1 MRIWTNIAAFVSSI
15 LILTSP
21 VMAQQTSTNKV
32 AENTDWSVFVETN
45 PKECWSVSQPK
56 ETVNTRNGRV
66 VAVRRGE
73 ILLYVFYRPTD
84 KVNGQIAFTG
94 GYPFANNSTVSLTIG
109 SATFNLFTQGDW
121 AWAASNEDDDKIIA
135 AMKRGATATAV
146 ASSSKGTRT
155 EDTFSLSGF
164 TAAVEDAE
172 KRCK

>member
-1 MRIWTNIAAFVSSI
+1 MRIGTKIAACLASV
-15 LILTSP
+15 LMLTTP
-21 VMAQQTSTNKV
+21 ALAQQTSTNKV
-32 AENTDWSVFVETN
+32 AEKTDWSVFVETN

-84 KVNGQIAFTG
+84 KVNGQVAFTG
-94 GYPFANNSTVSLTIG
+94 GYPFANNSTVTLSIDGNTY
-109 SATFNLFTQGDW
+109 NLFTQGDW
-121 AWAASNEDDDKIIA
+121 AWAASDADDDKIIA
-135 AMKRGATATAV
+135 AMKRGAKATAV
-146 ASSSKGTRT
+146 AKSAKGTRT